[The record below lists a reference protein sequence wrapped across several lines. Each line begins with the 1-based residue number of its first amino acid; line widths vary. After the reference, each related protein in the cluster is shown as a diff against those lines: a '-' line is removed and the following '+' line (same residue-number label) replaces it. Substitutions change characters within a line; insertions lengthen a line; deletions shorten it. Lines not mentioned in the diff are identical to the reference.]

1 MDKEI
6 HTVRKATVD
15 YIFYPGKAKELAEA
29 VDEYLSKASSQK
41 EKTQIILSPHAGYQY
56 TGRIMGAA
64 FKAVAAENFT
74 RVVILSRV
82 HREPEKKLFLPE
94 CNFFQTP
101 LGETAVDT
109 EGIDALLQFN
119 PLFRKDDIP
128 HTEEH
133 SIEVQLPF
141 IQHLWPDAKILPI
154 LSGTPSLSLMR
165 TCASGLTRLTEGS
178 LDKTL
183 FVVSSNL
190 SAYDHAADAKR
201 DTDYF
206 LSLLEKGEWES
217 FPDLLRKKKINACSA
232 DCLTA
237 MYIFFSGNLKPHL
250 LYKEC
255 DFKHDETLLKKPY
268 EKRVCFGALMF
279 TQKQQEENYGF

>member
-1 MDKEI
+1 MNKEI

-15 YIFYPGKAKELAEA
+15 YIFYPGKAKELTEA
-29 VDEYLSKASSQK
+29 VDGYVSKASPQK

-64 FKAVAAENFT
+64 FKAVAAEDFT

-82 HREPEKKLFLPE
+82 HREPEKRLFLPE
-94 CNFFQTP
+94 SKFFQTP

-109 EGIDALLQFN
+109 EWIDALLQFD
-119 PLFRKDDIP
+119 PLFRRDDIP

-165 TCASGLTRLTEGS
+165 TCAGGLQRLTEES
-178 LDKTL
+178 SEKTL

-190 SAYDHAADAKR
+190 SAYDHPEEAHKDAER
-201 DTDYF
+201 F
-206 LSLLEKGEWES
+206 LMLLREGKWEQ
-217 FPDLLRKKKINACSA
+217 FPDLLRRRKINACSA

-237 MYIFFSGNLKPHL
+237 MYILFNGNLKPHL
-250 LYKEC
+250 LYQEC
-255 DFKHDETLLKKPY
+255 DFKHDGDLSKKPY
-268 EKRVCFGALMF
+268 EKRVCFGALIF